1 MLPVFWFFVF
11 FIASGFCSL
20 VYQIVWLRVAMADFG
35 VTTPTIS
42 IVLSIFMAGLALGSW
57 GGGRLADRLQ
67 HATAPLFLRFY
78 ALAEAIIGLSG
89 IVVAPML
96 MQGRVLLSGFSEASW
111 NSTAYYGA
119 SGIWIALVLLPFCIC
134 MGATFPL
141 CMAAVRSTCNEYSET
156 SFSYLYVANVLGAL
170 LGTMLAAFVLI
181 ELLGLRGTMLAA
193 AAVNVLVTLLAVGLS
208 FRIPA
213 GSTYRKPDQSSVAVS
228 EPRNDSRLLVLL
240 FVTGLVSLAM
250 EVIWT
255 RLFVSH
261 YGPFVY
267 TFAII
272 LMVYLAFTLVGSRFY
287 RIWLQHHLQVEGNW
301 DWRVLAVLAGLT
313 SLFPLLA
320 ADYRAPLGALRIVI
334 GIGPFCAVLGFLTP
348 GILDH
353 VSGGDPRR
361 AGFAYALNTIGC
373 IIGPIVAGF
382 LLLPLCGERW
392 SLVLLALPLFAL
404 GFLPDSRE
412 SAEMSMSSKTRM
424 YIFGMVMVVISIILV
439 VGTQDF
445 ERRFPHS
452 IVMRDHTATVVA
464 TGTGMKKS
472 LYVNGVGITLLTPIT
487 KMMVHLPLAF
497 LEHPPKQGLVLCLG
511 MGTSYRS
518 MLTWGISSTV
528 VELVPSV
535 KELLPFY
542 QVDGKQ
548 MQHATNGT
556 IVVDDARRFL
566 ERSLRTFDVIVVDPP
581 PPIEASASSLLYS
594 REFYATVDRHLT
606 QDGIF
611 QQWIPNGEP
620 IVQAAIVKALT
631 SQFPYVR
638 AFTSI
643 EGWGVHLLASKRP
656 IASRSAT
663 DLTARL
669 PEKVAADIVEW
680 GPYATP
686 KEQFECILAQEKS
699 LHDITDPFP
708 RVAALSDDRPLNEYY
723 LMRKIFKFAP
733 N

>member
-1 MLPVFWFFVF
+1 MLPVFWFFIF

-67 HATAPLFLRFY
+67 HTSAPLFLRFY

-96 MQGRVLLSGFSEASW
+96 MQGRVLLAGLSEASW

-119 SGIWIALVLLPFCIC
+119 SGIWIALVLLPFCTC

-141 CMAAVRSTCNEYSET
+141 CMAAVRSTCNEYAET

-170 LGTMLAAFVLI
+170 LGTMLSAFVLI

-193 AAVNVLVTLLAVGLS
+193 AIINVLVTLLAFWLS

-213 GSTYRKPDQSSVAVS
+213 GSTFRKPDQTAVTVA
-228 EPRNDSRLLVLL
+228 EPRHDSRMLVLL

-267 TFAII
+267 TFAVI
-272 LMVYLAFTLVGSRFY
+272 LMVYLVFTLIGSRFY
-287 RIWLQHHLQVEGNW
+287 RIWIRHHPLLDSDQS
-301 DWRVLAVLAGLT
+301 WRILAILAGLT

-320 ADYRAPLGALRIVI
+320 ADYRAPLGTLRMVI
-334 GIGPFCAVLGFLTP
+334 GIGPFCAILGFLTP
-348 GILDH
+348 RILDR

-392 SLVLLALPLFAL
+392 SLIFLALPLFVL
-404 GFLPDSRE
+404 GFLPNRRE
-412 SAEMSMSSKTRM
+412 AAELTMSSKARM
-424 YIFGMVMVVISIILV
+424 YAFGMVTIVIAIILV
-439 VGTQDF
+439 IGTRDF
-445 ERRFPHS
+445 EQRFPQS
-452 IVMRDHTATVVA
+452 IVMRDHTATVIA
-464 TGTGMKKS
+464 TGAGMKKS

-497 LEHPPKQGLVLCLG
+497 LEHPPEQGLVLCLG

-535 KELLPFY
+535 QELLPFY

-548 MQHATNGT
+548 MQRAANGT

-566 ERSLRTFDVIVVDPP
+566 ERSLRLFDVIVVDPP

-594 REFYATVDRHLT
+594 REFYASVDRHLT
-606 QDGIF
+606 QGGIF

-620 IVQAAIVKALT
+620 VVQAAIVKALT

-638 AFTSI
+638 AFTSV
-643 EGWGVHLLASKRP
+643 EGWGVHLLASRQP
-656 IASRSAT
+656 IASKSPTELA
-663 DLTARL
+663 ARL

-686 KEQFECILAQEKS
+686 KEQFECVLAQEKS

-708 RVAALSDDRPLNEYY
+708 RVAALSDDKPLNEYY
-723 LMRKIFKFAP
+723 LMRKLFKFAS